1 MADTLLLN
9 ADGNPVSLMPLSTIT
24 WEDAIKYMVLDKA
37 DVILWHDNWVVHS
50 ANWETQVPSVMILR
64 EYMKPKVSIRFSRS
78 NVYLRDNG
86 ECQYC
91 GISIERKES
100 TLDHV
105 QPVSKGGKS
114 VWENCTTACGPCNAR
129 KSDATKGWKPKI
141 KPYKPDFY
149 ELVNKRKRQGFTNVR
164 FQEWLQFIN

>member
-9 ADGNPVSLMPLSTIT
+9 ADGNPVSYMPLSTLI

-37 DVILWHDNWVVHS
+37 DVLFWHDNWIVHS
-50 ANWETQVPSVMILR
+50 ATWETPVPSVMMLR
-64 EYMKPKVSIRFSRS
+64 EYMKPKVTVRFSRS

-86 ECQYC
+86 QCQYC
-91 GISIERKES
+91 GVHVERKNS

-105 QPVSKGGKS
+105 MPVSKGGKS
-114 VWENCTTACGPCNAR
+114 TWENCTTACAPCNSN
-129 KSDATKGWKPKI
+129 KSDTTKGWKPKI

-149 ELVNKRKRQGFTNVR
+149 ELVNKRKKQDFNVR
-164 FQEWLQFIN
+164 YQEWLQFLN

>member
-9 ADGNPVSLMPLSTIT
+9 ADGNPISYMPLSTII
-24 WEDAIKYMVLDKA
+24 WEDSIKYMVLDKA
-37 DVILWHDNWVVHS
+37 DVLLWHDGWTVRS
-50 ANWETQVPSVMILR
+50 ATWETAVPSVMMLH
-64 EYMKPKVSIRFSRS
+64 EYMKPKVTVRFSRS

-91 GISIERKES
+91 GNKIERKDS

-105 QPVSKGGKS
+105 HPVSQGGKS
-114 VWENCTTACGPCNAR
+114 VWDNCTTACAPCNSN
-129 KSDATKGWKPKI
+129 KSDSTKGWKPRI

-149 ELVNKRKRQGFTNVR
+149 ELVNKRKKLGFDNIR
-164 FQEWLQFIN
+164 YKEWSQFIL

>member
-9 ADGNPVSLMPLSTIT
+9 ADGNPVSYMPLSTLI

-37 DVILWHDNWVVHS
+37 DVLFWHENWIVHS
-50 ANWETQVPSVMILR
+50 ATWETAVPSVMILR
-64 EYMKPKVSIRFSRS
+64 EYMKPKVTVRFSRS

-86 ECQYC
+86 QCQYC
-91 GISIERKES
+91 SNYISRSES

-105 QPVSKGGKS
+105 MPVSKGGKS
-114 VWENCTTACGPCNAR
+114 VWENCVTACAPCNSN
-129 KSDATKGWKPKI
+129 KSDKTKGWKPKI

-149 ELVNKRKRQGFTNVR
+149 ELVNKRKKQDFNVR
-164 FQEWLQFIN
+164 YQEWLQFLK

>member
-9 ADGNPVSLMPLSTIT
+9 ADGGPVSYLPLSTII

-37 DVILWHDNWVVHS
+37 SVLLWHNNWIVHS
-50 ANWETQVPSVMILR
+50 ATWQTPVPSVMILR
-64 EYMKPKVSIRFSRS
+64 EYMKPKVTVRFSRS

-86 ECQYC
+86 TCQYC
-91 GISIERKES
+91 GNAVERKDS

-105 QPVSKGGKS
+105 IPVSKGGTS
-114 VWENCTTACGPCNAR
+114 VWENCTTACAPCNSS
-129 KSDATKGWKPKI
+129 KSDKQKGWKPRI

-149 ELVNKRKRQGFTNVR
+149 ELVNKRKKQGFSNLR
-164 FQEWLQFIN
+164 FEEWMQFIV